1 MSACLRD
8 DSKNLWADLDQII
21 RVGIFLIKEKDCEH
35 PTRGTVADGVKNYP
49 FYALI
54 PFDT

>member
-1 MSACLRD
+1 M
-8 DSKNLWADLDQII
+8 DQII

-35 PTRGTVADGVKNYP
+35 PTRGTVADGVKKYP

-54 PFDT
+54 PFDTQ